1 MSQPEQEKP
10 ADATTAR
17 LADQLVRDEKSAP
30 DAEVA
35 NRAEEDAQI
44 EGYQEFLID
53 EAGRETFPASDPPSW
68 TPLII
73 MGHPHKRPAPAEPV
87 PQPAE
92 TPLQKK

>member
-10 ADATTAR
+10 DDAITTK
-17 LADQLVRDEKSAP
+17 LVDQLVRDEKCAF
-30 DAEVA
+30 DAEAA
-35 NRAEEDAQI
+35 NRAEADAQI
-44 EGYQEFLID
+44 EAYQEFLID

-73 MGHPHKRPAPAEPV
+73 MGHPHNRPAPAEPV
-87 PQPAE
+87 PQAAE

>member
-30 DAEVA
+30 DAEAA

-44 EGYQEFLID
+44 EAYQEFLID

-73 MGHPHKRPAPAEPV
+73 MGHPHNRPAPAEPV

-92 TPLQKK
+92 TPPKTK